1 MKKHQLLAALLVLLL
16 CVSLAAPALAA
27 GDIDL
32 THANTLTVCY
42 QDGAAPLS
50 GAQFDLYLVATT
62 DRCGELTATGA
73 FASFP
78 VNISG
83 KNDDAWRALA
93 STLEGCVALNQVLPT
108 DSGTTDTL
116 GRLTFPTTPR
126 HLTAGLYLLLG
137 RRHMQNGCYYDAAP
151 CMVLLPT
158 QDLASNTWLYDVTV
172 APKFDVQP
180 IPPDDT
186 TTVRSVRK
194 IWADDGHTDQRPAS
208 VTVQL
213 LRDGVVYDT
222 VILSHANN
230 WRYDWSALDPN
241 SVWTVVELTPSG
253 YWASVT
259 RENGEFFLTNT
270 YSGAQPPTPTNPS
283 DRLPQTGLLWWP
295 VPLLAACG
303 LAALAA
309 ALLLKRRTK
318 S

>member
-16 CVSLAAPALAA
+16 CASLAAPALAA

-32 THANTLTVCY
+32 THANMLTVCY
-42 QDGAAPLS
+42 QDGATPLS
-50 GAQFDLYLVATT
+50 GAQFDLYLVATV
-62 DRCGELTATGA
+62 DRYGELTATGA

-93 STLEGCVALNQVLPT
+93 STLEGYVALNQLLPT

-126 HLTAGLYLLLG
+126 QLTAGLYLLLG
-137 RRHMQNGCYYDAAP
+137 RRHTQNGCYYDAAP

-180 IPPDDT
+180 IPPDNT

-194 IWADDGHTDQRPAS
+194 IWADDGHTAQRPAS

-222 VILSHANN
+222 VTLSRANN
-230 WRYDWSALDPN
+230 WYYDWSALDPN
-241 SVWTVVELTPSG
+241 SVWTVVELTPSD

-259 RENGEFFLTNT
+259 RENGEFFITNT
-270 YSGAQPPTPTNPS
+270 YSGTQPPAPTNPS
-283 DRLPQTGLLWWP
+283 ERLPQTGLLWWP

-309 ALLLKRRTK
+309 ALLLKRRTR
-318 S
+318 